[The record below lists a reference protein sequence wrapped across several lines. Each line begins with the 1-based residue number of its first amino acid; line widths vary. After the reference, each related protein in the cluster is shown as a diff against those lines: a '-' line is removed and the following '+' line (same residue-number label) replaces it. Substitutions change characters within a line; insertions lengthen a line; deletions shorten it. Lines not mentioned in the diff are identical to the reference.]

1 MFLYLLAW
9 LPPSDIHFRNT
20 IQERSL
26 NVEGWGVPLAWPAL
40 LRPGSYQAIGLFRI
54 SPGPDPGPHSH
65 FLDDMQKTGLREMRA
80 RCASVRRR
88 NCIRN
93 RKEEVSGLWRIISRH
108 ASHYCLWS
116 GSLAGLL
123 TLSTSE
129 KEPWSQMPEGASWG
143 LGFIHFSAKMKQ
155 ATEFNTFSKCFFG
168 DTELWIDVKRSISK
182 PRKLLKCTYNHLS
195 RGHLYKYTYYFR
207 KRPFLQILKMEAV
220 FNIY

>member
-26 NVEGWGVPLAWPAL
+26 NVEGWGVPLPRPAL

-54 SPGPDPGPHSH
+54 SPGPDQAHRAISLMICRKPDGG
-65 FLDDMQKTGLREMRA
+65 QIRREMRA

-116 GSLAGLL
+116 GSP
-123 TLSTSE
+123 SH
-129 KEPWSQMPEGASWG
+129 QASWLFQHQRRS
-143 LGFIHFSAKMKQ
+143 LGRKCQKVHHGDSGSFTSPPRWSKRLNSTHFL
-155 ATEFNTFSKCFFG
+155 CYG
-168 DTELWIDVKRSISK
+168 DAEL
-182 PRKLLKCTYNHLS
+182 
-195 RGHLYKYTYYFR
+195 
-207 KRPFLQILKMEAV
+207 
-220 FNIY
+220 

>member
-54 SPGPDPGPHSH
+54 SPGPDQAHRAISLMICRKPDG
-65 FLDDMQKTGLREMRA
+65 GEIRREMRA

-143 LGFIHFSAKMKQ
+143 LGFIHFPAKMKQ
-155 ATEFNTFSKCFFG
+155 ATEFNTFPMLWGCRTLDRCQAQHIKTSK
-168 DTELWIDVKRSISK
+168 TVNV
-182 PRKLLKCTYNHLS
+182 YVQ
-195 RGHLYKYTYYFR
+195 
-207 KRPFLQILKMEAV
+207 PFIQGTFI
-220 FNIY
+220 